1 MRPPTARPLFDR
13 ALVRVALVDAL
24 KKLDPRRMLRNPV
37 MFVVEVG
44 AAFTLALAVQ
54 AGLGSGEAPVGF
66 IVAIPVLGHGT
77 WHAYRDLLDVDHLPL
92 RMA

>member
-1 MRPPTARPLFDR
+1 MRTPTARPLFDR

-44 AAFTLALAVQ
+44 AAFTLAA
-54 AGLGSGEAPVGF
+54 
-66 IVAIPVLGHGT
+66 
-77 WHAYRDLLDVDHLPL
+77 
-92 RMA
+92 